1 MDLNKKTVNI
11 PILPL
16 CIAVVLMSAVSC
28 QNSGSIR
35 DIVTSENTEA
45 DFGVIKEKD
54 GPCQA
59 NLLIPNT
66 TSDTLLPTTVLTR
79 CSCVIASIEETPVAP
94 GETLKVAV
102 TYNPSYRSGIFM
114 EEIGVRC
121 LGRNGLLSL
130 IIKGEVIPM
139 QHGIEEDHPYNYGRG
154 LHMSHEVLHYGKL
167 APGEKGKIFV
177 RCGNSRSRGMNL
189 SFEIPDSCHR
199 YLSFKREHH
208 LGRHGRDTVW
218 FSFTMP
224 ESASPGDTLTFSV
237 RPAANGKY
245 TEKTLDIKAIAK
257 YADNRM

>member
-1 MDLNKKTVNI
+1 MNI
-11 PILPL
+11 PILSF

-28 QNSGSIR
+28 RNSGNIR
-35 DIVTSENTEA
+35 NIVTSENTEA

-54 GPCQA
+54 GPSQA

-66 TSDTLLPTTVLTR
+66 TSDTLLPVTALTR

-114 EEIGVRC
+114 EEIGIRC
-121 LGRNGLLSL
+121 LGRSGLISL

-139 QHGIEEDHPYNYGRG
+139 RHGVEEDHPYDYGRG

-177 RCGNSRSRGMNL
+177 RCANSRSRGMNL
-189 SFEIPDSCHR
+189 SFEIPDSCR
-199 YLSFKREHH
+199 SYLSFKGEHH
-208 LGRHGRDTVW
+208 LGGHGRDTVW
-218 FSFTMP
+218 FSLTMP
-224 ESASPGDTLTFSV
+224 ESVRPGDTLTFSA

-245 TEKTLDIKAIAK
+245 TDKTLDIKAIAK
-257 YADNRM
+257 CTDNRM